1 MTMDQQVALERQR
14 ELYREKNAH
23 LGKYLE
29 PVESFEF
36 YREIFPEGSFERR
49 GHFEDAKGNGIALV
63 VPPKNGVA
71 LEIQGDGKA
80 HRHVITDEL
89 KELEDIKDTEFTIMS
104 PISYFGRKR
113 NGKNARYLYAM
124 VFDLDGVGMPQLRD
138 TLHQMNKD
146 IIPKATFVVN
156 SGTGLHLYYVLTVP
170 IPMFPHY

>member
-1 MTMDQQVALERQR
+1 MTMNQQAALERQR
-14 ELYREKNAH
+14 ALYREKNAH

-29 PVESFEF
+29 PVEPFEF

-89 KELEDIKDTEFTIMS
+89 KELEDIMS
-104 PISYFGRKR
+104 YGQNRSKIGFNMTNKL
-113 NGKNARYLYAM
+113 NAKGL
-124 VFDLDGVGMPQLRD
+124 F
-138 TLHQMNKD
+138 
-146 IIPKATFVVN
+146 FVTA
-156 SGTGLHLYYVLTVP
+156 S
-170 IPMFPHY
+170 